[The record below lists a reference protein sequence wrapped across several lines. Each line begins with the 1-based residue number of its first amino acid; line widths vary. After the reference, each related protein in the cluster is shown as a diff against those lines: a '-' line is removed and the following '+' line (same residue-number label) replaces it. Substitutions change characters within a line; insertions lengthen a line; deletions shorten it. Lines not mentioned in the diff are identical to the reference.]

1 MAQAAS
7 HDGQA
12 GTDPGPAA
20 WGPPAAG
27 RREPV
32 RLAVLAEQE
41 DFAARLSGGL
51 FLFAAVTTLIALTL
65 PGTDTGSLWVPI
77 GLAIFAIALGIARA
91 RLVPAQRWSPAIA
104 HATSIVALIAAAA
117 LIAATGKE
125 DSAAAAYLWLFV
137 VYVAA
142 FRTPRTIPLYVL
154 AAGVVLALPL
164 VYSDGAVDHNLARRL
179 AITVPAMFAIAGV
192 VLAVRLALGRLSA
205 EAQALEAE
213 QRQAAADQASLRR
226 VATAVAGGLPPQ
238 AVFAL
243 VSAEAGRLIGGEGA
257 GIARYEGAG
266 GRVVVLGVWSR
277 SGFEIPVAVGDVY
290 PISPDDP
297 ISRMRRSGTPVVVD
311 DLDREDPLGAR
322 RLGFRS
328 LVAAPIHTAN
338 RLWGAIVLAD
348 RRAAAFPPVAA
359 RRLADYAELVATAIA
374 NAEERAR
381 LDTQAGSD
389 ALTGLMNHRAFR
401 ERLVQEVARAQRHGR
416 PLTAGIVDV
425 DAFQDLT
432 DQLGVRQADGVLA
445 EIAQALREGVRDEDV
460 VARLAGDGFGVIF
473 VESDPQEAYTATDR
487 ARALVARTS
496 SRHRVQATVS
506 AGLCDLELASSPEDL
521 IRRAGMALAR
531 AKAQGGDRCE
541 RYDPEMTDGYA
552 ARLRP
557 EDLDRWQALLGLR
570 ALARTIDAKDPTT
583 HEHSERVAGLAARLA
598 EVRGW
603 SPEEVAL
610 LREAALLHDV
620 GKVGV
625 PDAILLKR
633 GQLDDDE
640 WVVMREHA
648 ALGARISAD
657 VLDEG
662 QLRWIAGHHER
673 PDGAGYPRGVLD
685 DELAEG
691 AGLLALADA
700 WDVMTRSRWYADRKS
715 IDEAVVE
722 CRRLAGRQ
730 FTYEAVAAL
739 EILLERRELTLAA
752 ARMHSPG

>member
-1 MAQAAS
+1 MDERPTGTGADQAA
-7 HDGQA
+7 A
-12 GTDPGPAA
+12 LPA
-20 WGPPAAG
+20 
-27 RREPV
+27 V
-32 RLAVLAEQE
+32 TEQE
-41 DFAARLSGGL
+41 DLAARLSGGL
-51 FLFAAVTTLIALTL
+51 FLLAAATTLVALLL
-65 PGTDTGSLWVPI
+65 PGTDTGPVWLPV
-77 GLAIFAIALGIARA
+77 GLALAAAILAVLRA
-91 RLVPAQRWSPAIA
+91 RVVPAHRWAPAIA
-104 HATSIVALIAAAA
+104 HSVSVLTLAALAALMTATGEEDSPAAAF
-117 LIAATGKE
+117 
-125 DSAAAAYLWLFV
+125 LWLFV
-137 VYVAA
+137 VYVAC
-142 FRTPRTIPLYVL
+142 FRSPRAVALYVL
-154 AAGVVLALPL
+154 AAGAVLALPL
-164 VYSDGAVDHNLARRL
+164 AYSDTALDHNLARRL
-179 AITVPAMFAIAGV
+179 VTTIPAMFAVAGV
-192 VLAVRLALGRLSA
+192 VLAVRLALGRRSA
-205 EAQALEAE
+205 EARALEGE
-213 QRQAAADQASLRR
+213 QRRAAADQTSLRR

-243 VSAEAGRLIGGEGA
+243 VSAEAGRLLGGEAA
-257 GIARYEGAG
+257 GIVRYEGAG
-266 GRVVVLGVWSR
+266 DRIVLLGVWSR
-277 SGFEIPVAVGDVY
+277 TGFELPVAVGDVY
-290 PISPDDP
+290 PISPEDP
-297 ISRMRRSGTPVVVD
+297 ITRMRDSGTPAVVT
-311 DLDREDPLGAR
+311 DLDREDRLGAR

-328 LVAAPIHTAN
+328 LVAAPIQTGN
-338 RLWGAIVLAD
+338 RMWGALVLAD
-348 RRAAAFPPVAA
+348 RRTAAFAPVAA

-401 ERLVQEVARAQRHGR
+401 QRLVQEVARAQRHRR

-473 VESDPQEAYTATDR
+473 VESDPQEAYAATDR
-487 ARALVARTS
+487 ARMLVARAS

-521 IRRAGMALAR
+521 IRRAGMALAH
-531 AKAQGGDRCE
+531 AKSQGGDRCE
-541 RYDPEMTDGYA
+541 RYDPQTSEEYA

-583 HEHSERVAGLAARLA
+583 QEHSERVSGLAGRLA

-603 SPEEVAL
+603 SPEDVAL

-633 GQLDDDE
+633 GPLDDDE
-640 WVVMREHA
+640 WMIMREHA

-657 VLDEG
+657 VLGDT
-662 QLRWIAGHHER
+662 QLGWIAGHHER
-673 PDGAGYPRGVLD
+673 PDGAGYPHGLTD
-685 DELAEG
+685 HQLAEG

-715 IDEAVVE
+715 VDEAVEE

-730 FTYEAVAAL
+730 FTHEAVAAL
-739 EILLERRELTLAA
+739 EVLLERRELTLAA

>member
-1 MAQAAS
+1 MAQGATQ
-7 HDGQA
+7 DGPT
-12 GTDPGPAA
+12 GPGADEAPAV
-20 WGPPAAG
+20 PAIT
-27 RREPV
+27 
-32 RLAVLAEQE
+32 EQE
-41 DFAARLSGGL
+41 DLAARLSGAL
-51 FLFAAVTTLIALTL
+51 FLLAGATALLSLLL
-65 PGTDTGSLWVPI
+65 PGTETGGPWLPAT
-77 GLAIFAIALGIARA
+77 LAL
-91 RLVPAQRWSPAIA
+91 
-104 HATSIVALIAAAA
+104 AAAA
-117 LIAATGKE
+117 LAVVRARIVPAHRWSPVIAHGVSILTLAAIAAGVAATGEE
-125 DSAAAAYLWLFV
+125 DSPAAAFLWLFV
-137 VYVAA
+137 VYVAC
-142 FRTPRTIPLYVL
+142 FRSPRAVAIYVL
-154 AAGVVLALPL
+154 AAGAVLALPL
-164 VYSDGAVDHNLARRL
+164 AYSDAAVDDGLARRL
-179 AITVPAMFAIAGV
+179 VTTVPAMFAVAGV
-192 VLAVRLALGRLSA
+192 IVAVRHALGRLST
-205 EAQALEAE
+205 EARALEGE

-243 VSAEAGRLIGGEGA
+243 VSAEAGRLLGAEAA

-266 GRVVVLGVWSR
+266 DRVVVLGVWSR
-277 SGFEIPVAVGDVY
+277 SGFELPIAVGDVY
-290 PISPDDP
+290 PMSPDDP
-297 ISRMRRSGTPVVVD
+297 VSQMRRSGTPVVAP

-328 LVAAPIHTAN
+328 LVAAPIHTGN

-348 RRAAAFPPVAA
+348 RRTAAFPPVAA

-389 ALTGLMNHRAFR
+389 PLTGLMNHRAFR

-473 VESDPQEAYTATDR
+473 VESDPREAFAATDR
-487 ARALVARTS
+487 ARTLVARAS

-506 AGLCDLELASSPEDL
+506 AGLCDLDLAASPEDL

-541 RYDPEMTDGYA
+541 RYDPQTSDGYA

-583 HEHSERVAGLAARLA
+583 QEHSERVSGLAARLA

-603 SPEEVAL
+603 SPEDVAL

-633 GQLDDDE
+633 GPLDDDE

-657 VLDEG
+657 VLGDV
-662 QLRWIAGHHER
+662 QLGWIAGHHER
-673 PDGAGYPRGVLD
+673 PDGAGYPRGLS
-685 DELAEG
+685 DEQLAEG

-700 WDVMTRSRWYADRKS
+700 WDVMTRSRWYAERKS
-715 IDEAVVE
+715 VDEAVDE

-730 FTYEAVAAL
+730 FTHEAVAAL
-739 EILLERRELTLAA
+739 EVLLERRELTLAA
-752 ARMHSPG
+752 ARMHTPG